1 MADGNKGYT
10 LIELV
15 IALGIFIIIT
25 SGVLILL
32 NGIAM
37 TDTKEAAKSV
47 DAILEKLRLDTMAKG
62 SKSYLHIYYYGNG
75 IYMKVSNEQNSALA
89 ELDSDSGKRICRKM
103 SVYYWE
109 NGGTEKLLESD
120 ESIAI
125 SFNRSSGSFS
135 SNYSSIKFTYS
146 NRSSVIKCMKE
157 TGRHE
162 VN

>member
-1 MADGNKGYT
+1 MSDGNKGYT

-89 ELDSDSGKRICRKM
+89 ELDSDSGKRIGRKM

-146 NRSSVIKCMKE
+146 NRSSVIKCIKE